1 MKTISEIVDDVSVSP
16 EIEEI
21 FVKIKKA
28 LNATFT
34 PNFFRVWG
42 VSPESL
48 KGIWPVMDHIL
59 TSGRVGRPLKEMI
72 FVAISALKSCHYCEA
87 AHHAFCLSIGVTPEQ
102 IDSLINTYTADTA
115 NPKDKAAIDFAV
127 RLAKDSHS
135 SSEQDFQALREL
147 GFDDEEIMEIIA
159 MSGMGVFY
167 NHLANATKIN
177 IDEGFIK
184 IIYKKSRLIVKCCDR
199 RLDQSTCFRT

>member
-1 MKTISEIVDDVSVSP
+1 MKTISKIVDDASVSP
-16 EIEEI
+16 EIEETFI
-21 FVKIKKA
+21 KVKKA
-28 LNATFT
+28 LKAPFT

-48 KGIWPVMDHIL
+48 NGIWPVMNHIL
-59 TSGRVGRPLKEMI
+59 TSGRVSRRLKEMI
-72 FVAISALKSCHYCEA
+72 FVAISSLRGCHYCEA

-102 IDSLINTYTADTA
+102 IDDLIKNHTADSA
-115 NPKDKAAIDFAV
+115 DPKDKAAIDFAV

-167 NHLANATKIN
+167 THLANATKIN
-177 IDEGFIK
+177 IDEGFVNMIS
-184 IIYKKSRLIVKCCDR
+184 KK
-199 RLDQSTCFRT
+199 

>member
-1 MKTISEIVDDVSVSP
+1 MKTISKIVDDVSVSP
-16 EIEEI
+16 EIEET

-28 LNATFT
+28 LNAPFT

-59 TSGRVGRPLKEMI
+59 TSGRVGRQLKEMI
-72 FVAISALKSCHYCEA
+72 FVAISSLKSCHYCEA

-102 IDSLINTYTADTA
+102 IDSLINNHTADTA
-115 NPKDKAAIDFAV
+115 DPKDKAAIDFAV

-135 SSEQDFQALREL
+135 SSEQDFQALGEL

-177 IDEGFIK
+177 IDEEFIK
-184 IIYKKSRLIVKCCDR
+184 IISKKGKA
-199 RLDQSTCFRT
+199 